1 MAEIILPFAVASLQA
16 VESNFAPVET
26 IVGTNRA
33 KRTCAFDDT
42 TEEYRNGKFVVPGN
56 IAGGGTVTFRAYVW
70 SKTAVASRNVALRF
84 GHITAADSA
93 SWDIAYTDQDID
105 DQAIDGTQDDISI
118 IEWTASVASMGWTAD
133 EMLGFRISRIVAT
146 TTDLVGDMY
155 WDLFVIE
162 IPV

>member
-16 VESNFAPVET
+16 VETNFAPVET

-42 TEEYRNGKFVVPGN
+42 TEEFRNGKFVVPGN

-70 SKTAVASRNVALRF
+70 SATAAASRNVALRF
-84 GHITAADSA
+84 SHINAADSA
-93 SWDIAYTDQDID
+93 SWDQIYTDEDID
-105 DQAIDGTQDDISI
+105 DQAIDATQDDISI
-118 IEWTASVASMGWTAD
+118 IEWTETVVNLGWVGD
-133 EMLGFRISRIVAT
+133 DMLGFRISRFVAT
-146 TTDLVGDMY
+146 TSDLVGDMY
-155 WDLFVIE
+155 WDVFAIE